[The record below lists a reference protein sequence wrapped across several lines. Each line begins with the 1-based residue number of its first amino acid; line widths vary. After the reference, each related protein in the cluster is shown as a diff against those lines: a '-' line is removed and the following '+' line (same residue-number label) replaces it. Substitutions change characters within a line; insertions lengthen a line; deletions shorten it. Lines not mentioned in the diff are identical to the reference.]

1 MTGIKRH
8 TFAGLLTAGLLTGI
22 TAIVTAA
29 ELTSLERM
37 ERAAGAEA
45 FRKAMAAKEKD
56 NAAYLNNL
64 RIAVDKGTPAAI
76 LEDADRL
83 LLRAGGR
90 VNNYDMI
97 RQRLERLS
105 RQTPDSDYFT
115 ETQLAEVRYFL
126 GVANEHGMG
135 SAIDRISATRNYLLA
150 AHLNMDARIALGRL
164 FFFQDTVLHGEKTK
178 EIFPHTMPSERRRFR
193 TWENAASSPSS
204 RRTRSISSIRS
215 EVSGWMR
222 MCGLERM

>member
-1 MTGIKRH
+1 MPKKGYTVMTGIKRH

-105 RQTPDSDYFT
+105 RQIQDGFHGIFRF
-115 ETQLAEVRYFL
+115 VRSVRL
-126 GVANEHGMG
+126 GSRGYG
-135 SAIDRISATRNYLLA
+135 
-150 AHLNMDARIALGRL
+150 LGGR
-164 FFFQDTVLHGEKTK
+164 K
-178 EIFPHTMPSERRRFR
+178 
-193 TWENAASSPSS
+193 SPY
-204 RRTRSISSIRS
+204 RRT
-215 EVSGWMR
+215 
-222 MCGLERM
+222 